1 MLPLAELDLE
11 FQTNEGGRHS
21 FATVINS
28 SHFTIHVV
36 GLFIG
41 QGAKAPL
48 GPNEAPPVGVASA
61 VATAKYAATSLYN
74 VVRIFLSTLYFTSD
88 ILYFYK

>member
-1 MLPLAELDLE
+1 MN
-11 FQTNEGGRHS
+11 FRQMRGGHS

-74 VVRIFLSTLYFTSD
+74 VVRIFLSRVFLIHTIVIFEL
-88 ILYFYK
+88 